1 MDFTK
6 WHITL
11 IEEVERLLQEFF
23 PILAKLALSLP
34 LLVSPAPDLWPLTR
48 ELGFWLNCPSV
59 AVVMG
64 YPAFKVL

>member
-34 LLVSPAPDLWPLTR
+34 LLVSPATDLWPLTL
-48 ELGFWLNCPSV
+48 EQGFW
-59 AVVMG
+59 
-64 YPAFKVL
+64 

>member
-1 MDFTK
+1 MDFTE

-34 LLVSPAPDLWPLTR
+34 LLVSPATDLWPLTL
-48 ELGFWLNCPSV
+48 EQGFW
-59 AVVMG
+59 
-64 YPAFKVL
+64 